1 MKLPS
6 LLLILVSSLFTA
18 CASQTVMDYK
28 QADSVSISQ
37 YKTFSI
43 KPLNIKGH
51 DTKVEAVLEIG
62 IKSALEK
69 RGLTYLESNAD
80 IEVQYAGGV
89 KSTQAVD
96 LKPVSVGSAVYTSH
110 DVVSQTRATLVIN
123 IQDTKTNENVWR
135 SSGSRIIGE
144 KKVPQADINSGFVKI
159 FQNFK

>member
-1 MKLPS
+1 MKLRT
-6 LLLILVSSLFTA
+6 LMLILVSTLFTA
-18 CASQTVMDYK
+18 CASQTAMDYK
-28 QADSVSISQ
+28 QADSVSLSQ
-37 YKTFSI
+37 YKSFSI
-43 KPLNIKGH
+43 KPLDIKGH

-62 IKSALEK
+62 IKSALEA

-123 IQDTKTNENVWR
+123 ILDTKTNESVWR
-135 SSGSRIIGE
+135 SSGSRVIGE
-144 KKVPQADINSGFVKI
+144 DKVPQAKINSSLETI